1 MYGRA
6 ANETASQSSGAAQLY
21 PYHQQAF
28 QRYPVQPNPAVHY
41 ADYVERS
48 WLPATPGP
56 RPPQPPIQPNLSL
69 YHPVATGPRRF
80 LSATQPVSTY
90 ESPQTSHYTGPSS
103 VPVNPARYTSVPP
116 PLPTHM
122 YGGPPQ
128 SQSIPYHNEVNASQ
142 SQLPGSYPSS
152 SATSSQRNQS
162 YSGGIPSVPFSRH
175 SVPQVNNSY
184 FPPHRM
190 TIGTTGP
197 YPTQQS
203 SSYAAT
209 TPQHFPPY
217 VNLAESSV
225 PPSSSSHP
233 IPPRPPMP
241 RPFVPYTN
249 SHSVPLPSVPYAGV
263 HPSPP
268 AIQPD
273 SYETVAGSM
282 GLNPLP
288 APVPQRVDAPVHSD
302 GASTDDEAEMA
313 KAITM
318 SQIEMAQKLEE
329 ELKRSNQE
337 EADFVR
343 ALEASLAE
351 NTHLFGGESSTP
363 RTAPSQSKGKSR
375 EFPQLPVYVPSS
387 DTLQMPHGSAAS
399 NATTLYQDDVDFGL
413 GNHKKWHIPAVSG
426 IPQEGTPNGVTLRAG
441 SPSSI
446 VAGPPASTPPHAST
460 HSSTTSLSQVF
471 QTLERSDSLQQYGQ
485 PSKTLERSDSLQQY
499 GQPSKTL
506 DQLSSSLAALESFQ
520 QTETAE
526 SRLVFDDEAYARQ
539 LAAEEEEELRNRF
552 ERKARIESERQQP
565 EPEKLPQYT
574 TEGVLAPD
582 LQSDDSYSIQSSS
595 NLPVANPPL
604 HAQPALSMASG
615 SRLATSFEAAQ
626 QQSPFQFRSE
636 QYQGQPSAPR
646 PATSIEAAQQSPP
659 QFRGEP
665 YQGQPYDS
673 RPPLQTVQ
681 SIPTTSASGQS
692 FSESPSGRTDI
703 PPLNP
708 LRPAAYHASTF
719 PTAAVGSSNGAQ
731 LNHVSSTGLL
741 NPNHFI
747 DRELLMGVCK
757 SSFFVIF
764 LCST

>member
-41 ADYVERS
+41 ADYVEHS
-48 WLPATPGP
+48 WSPPTSGP
-56 RPPQPPIQPNLSL
+56 RPPSQPPVRPNLSY

-80 LSATQPVSTY
+80 SSATQPLSTY

-103 VPVNPARYTSVPP
+103 VPVNPARYTSSGPP
-116 PLPTHM
+116 PLPAHI
-122 YGGPPQ
+122 YGGSSQ
-128 SQSIPYHNEVNASQ
+128 SQFIPYHNEVHASP
-142 SQLPGSYPSS
+142 SQLPDSYPSS
-152 SATSSQRNQS
+152 SEQRSQS
-162 YSGGIPSVPFSRH
+162 YSGGLPSVPYANPSRQ

-190 TIGTTGP
+190 TIPT

-203 SSYAAT
+203 SSYAT
-209 TPQHFPPY
+209 TAPRHSPPY
-217 VNLAESSV
+217 VNSEPSV
-225 PPSSSSHP
+225 LPTSSSHP
-233 IPPRPPMP
+233 IPPRPPMS
-241 RPFVPYTN
+241 RPFVPYN
-249 SHSVPLPSVPYAGV
+249 NAHSAPRPSVPHAGPLAV
-263 HPSPP
+263 
-268 AIQPD
+268 QPD

-288 APVPQRVDAPVHSD
+288 APVPQKADAPVHSD

-318 SQIEMAQKLEE
+318 SQIEMAQKREE
-329 ELKRSNQE
+329 ELQRSNQE
-337 EADFVR
+337 EADLAK
-343 ALEASLAE
+343 ALEESLLT

-363 RTAPSQSKGKSR
+363 RSAPSQSKGKSR
-375 EFPQLPVYVPSS
+375 EFPQLPVNVPSS
-387 DTLQMPHGSAAS
+387 DTFQMPHGSAAS
-399 NATTLYQDDVDFGL
+399 KTTTLYEDELEFVL

-426 IPQEGTPNGVTLRAG
+426 ISREGTPSGVTLRAG
-441 SPSSI
+441 SPSSV
-446 VAGPPASTPPHAST
+446 VAGPSSSTPPHAST
-460 HSSTTSLSQVF
+460 HSSTTSLPQVF
-471 QTLERSDSLQQYGQ
+471 RTLERSDSLQQYGQ
-485 PSKTLERSDSLQQY
+485 QSNTP
-499 GQPSKTL
+499 

-539 LAAEEEEELRNRF
+539 LAAEEEEELRHRF

-574 TEGVLAPD
+574 TEGLLAPD
-582 LQSDDSYSIQSSS
+582 LQSDDSHSIQSSS
-595 NLPVANPPL
+595 SLPVASPPL
-604 HAQPALSMASG
+604 HAQPAQAMVSAP
-615 SRLATSFEAAQ
+615 RPATSFEGAQ

-636 QYQGQPSAPR
+636 QYQGQPPAPR

-681 SIPTTSASGQS
+681 PNPTTSTSGQS
-692 FSESPSGRTDI
+692 FSEPLPGRTDK
-703 PPLNP
+703 PHSNLNP

-731 LNHVSSTGLL
+731 LNHISSTGLL
-741 NPNHFI
+741 NPNHFV
-747 DRELLMGVCK
+747 DRELVMGVCK
-757 SSFFVIF
+757 SSFLWFF
-764 LCST
+764 FA

>member
-28 QRYPVQPNPAVHY
+28 QRYPVQPSPAVHY
-41 ADYVERS
+41 ADYVEHS
-48 WLPATPGP
+48 WSPATSGP
-56 RPPQPPIQPNLSL
+56 RPASQPPLRPNLSL

-80 LSATQPVSTY
+80 SSATQPLSTY

-103 VPVNPARYTSVPP
+103 VPVNPARYTSGPP
-116 PLPTHM
+116 PLPPHIY
-122 YGGPPQ
+122 YGGPSQ
-128 SQSIPYHNEVNASQ
+128 SQSIPYHNEVNTSQ
-142 SQLPGSYPSS
+142 SQSPDSYPSS
-152 SATSSQRNQS
+152 SVQRNQS
-162 YSGGIPSVPFSRH
+162 YSGGIPSVPYANPSRH
-175 SVPQVNNSY
+175 SAPQVNNSY
-184 FPPHRM
+184 FPPQRM
-190 TIGTTGP
+190 TIAT

-203 SSYAAT
+203 SSYAAAA
-209 TPQHFPPY
+209 PQHPSPY
-217 VNLAESSV
+217 VNSVEPPV

-241 RPFVPYTN
+241 RPFVPYNN
-249 SHSVPLPSVPYAGV
+249 SHSVPQPSVPYAGV
-263 HPSPP
+263 HPNPP

-273 SYETVAGSM
+273 SYETVAGS

-318 SQIEMAQKLEE
+318 SQIEMAQKREE
-329 ELKRSNQE
+329 EMQRSNQE
-337 EADFVR
+337 EADLAR
-343 ALEASLAE
+343 ALEESLLTAE

-363 RTAPSQSKGKSR
+363 RSAPSQSKGKSR
-375 EFPQLPVYVPSS
+375 EFPQLPVNVASS

-399 NATTLYQDDVDFGL
+399 KTTTPYEDDVEFVL
-413 GNHKKWHIPAVSG
+413 GNYKKWHIPAVSG
-426 IPQEGTPNGVTLRAG
+426 IPQEGTPNGVSLRAG

-446 VAGPPASTPPHAST
+446 VAGPSASTTSHAST
-460 HSSTTSLSQVF
+460 HSSTTSLPQVF
-471 QTLERSDSLQQYGQ
+471 RTLERSDSLQQYSQ
-485 PSKTLERSDSLQQY
+485 PSNT
-499 GQPSKTL
+499 P

-552 ERKARIESERQQP
+552 ERKARIESEREQP

-574 TEGVLAPD
+574 TEGLLAPD
-582 LQSDDSYSIQSSS
+582 MQSDDSHSIQSSS
-595 NLPVANPPL
+595 SLPVANPPL
-604 HAQPALSMASG
+604 HAQPAPAMASAP
-615 SRLATSFEAAQ
+615 RPATSFENVQ

-636 QYQGQPSAPR
+636 QYQGQPPVLR

-681 SIPTTSASGQS
+681 SIPTTSTSGQP
-692 FSESPSGRTDI
+692 FSEPPPGRTDK
-703 PPLNP
+703 PHSHLNP
-708 LRPAAYHASTF
+708 LRPAAYRASTF

-731 LNHVSSTGLL
+731 LNHISSTGLL
-741 NPNHFI
+741 NTNHFV
-747 DRELLMGVCK
+747 DRELVMGVCK
-757 SSFFVIF
+757 SSFFCGFFVLDSIH
-764 LCST
+764 LQRSDSSLQ